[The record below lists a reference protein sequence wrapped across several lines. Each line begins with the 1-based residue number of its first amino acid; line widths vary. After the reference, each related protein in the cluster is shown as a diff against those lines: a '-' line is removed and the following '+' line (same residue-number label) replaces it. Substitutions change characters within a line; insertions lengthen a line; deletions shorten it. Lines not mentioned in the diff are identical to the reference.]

1 MKFTYKEL
9 LTSILNSV
17 SDNDEL
23 VEVLDK
29 MHKSNSINHGFYLKH
44 NEEDDSYECWF
55 RNTDENGTV
64 YHGPTNYDASQ
75 VAALYVKQYRTEK
88 NMTR

>member
-9 LTSILNSV
+9 VTSILNKV
-17 SDNDEL
+17 SDNEEL

-29 MHKSNSINHGFYLKH
+29 MHKSNAINNGFYLRH

-55 RNTDENGTV
+55 RNIDEFGTAD
-64 YHGPTNYDASQ
+64 HGPTNYTAEQ
-75 VAALYVKQYRTEK
+75 VVHIALMDRRRAK
-88 NMTR
+88 